1 MDLPSACKITEH
13 PATKG
18 SADGAKDLDFF
29 NATEPPIFLDDKS
42 MPVAGC
48 NLLLRALRLSEC
60 QRAQWIS
67 LLDFGKQQDDGV
79 DHIG

>member
-1 MDLPSACKITEH
+1 MGKGTANWCENLYFLESTE
-13 PATKG
+13 
-18 SADGAKDLDFF
+18 L
-29 NATEPPIFLDDKS
+29 PIFLNDKC

-48 NLLLRALRLSEC
+48 NLLLRALRLSE
-60 QRAQWIS
+60 RHWAQWIS